1 MWLEIRI
8 PRKFPGADSC
18 AVDYKIEIGIDF
30 FEFFEA
36 NLPIDCAARSQ
47 QTRSEIIAI
56 DRGVRERDAQRATA
70 FEDRPQAGGYSSSAK
85 WNRPIWDLNFVR
97 ARKLAQVDHGNAV

>member
-8 PRKFPGADSC
+8 PHKFAGTDSC
-18 AVDYKIEIGIDF
+18 AVDYKIEIAIDF

-47 QTRSEIIAI
+47 QTRSEIIEI
-56 DRGVRERDAQRATA
+56 NGRVSKRDPQRETA

-85 WNRPIWDLNFVR
+85 WNRPIRDLNFAR
-97 ARKLAQVDHGNAV
+97 ARKLAQVDH